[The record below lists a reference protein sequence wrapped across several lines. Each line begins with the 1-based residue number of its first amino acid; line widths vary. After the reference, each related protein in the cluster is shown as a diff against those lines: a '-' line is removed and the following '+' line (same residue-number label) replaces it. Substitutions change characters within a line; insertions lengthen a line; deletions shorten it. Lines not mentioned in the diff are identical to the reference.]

1 MNMSRAL
8 IVLLLA
14 AVPAAPAF
22 AQRVDEPVRLRLAL
36 DPDGSVRLSAD
47 PMPNAPPPLLRAPLP
62 RPGLSDPAGP
72 ARMAIDL
79 SASRPD
85 SAGAVP
91 CLSEGLL
98 RMGPLAGC
106 DAAGYGGLP
115 GAIAGTEVLLTL
127 DTGRGYGFNLDYG
140 LDWLD
145 HPERSGGLGDWLAL
159 GETGQP
165 AAATLLPGW
174 IGPVLGQSRIG
185 SERFG
190 LGGFLWLG
198 PELRLDLGLEHAE
211 GSALLFDPG
220 AAAPWSQAS
229 QDSIA
234 LGLRYGR
241 FHGGVIGRQL
251 SPDQA
256 LGGVP
261 TRSLDLG
268 ISWRM
273 PWRAAIE
280 FGARNL
286 IVRPQAADGD
296 EAKPDQGDLRT
307 PYLRYHQ
314 EL

>member
-1 MNMSRAL
+1 MTMPRAL
-8 IVLLLA
+8 FVLLLA
-14 AVPAAPAF
+14 AMSATSAF
-22 AQRVDEPVRLRLAL
+22 AQRVDEPIRLRLAL

-47 PMPNAPPPLLRAPLP
+47 PLPNAPPPLLRAALP
-62 RPGLSDPAGP
+62 RLSPADPNLP
-72 ARMAIDL
+72 PRLAIDL
-79 SASRPD
+79 SASRPE
-85 SAGAVP
+85 AGGAVP

-98 RMGPLAGC
+98 RLAPLAGC
-106 DAAGYGGLP
+106 DTAGYGGLP
-115 GAIAGTEVLLTL
+115 GAIAGSEVLLTI

-140 LDWLD
+140 LDWLAG
-145 HPERSGGLGDWLAL
+145 PELTDGLGQWLAF
-159 GETGQP
+159 GELDGST
-165 AAATLLPGW
+165 AATLLPGW
-174 IGPVLGQSRIG
+174 IGPVLGDVRIG
-185 SERFG
+185 SERVG

-198 PELRLDLGLEHAE
+198 PDLRLDLGLQHAE

-229 QDSIA
+229 QDSVS

-241 FHGGVIGRQL
+241 FHGGVIGREL
-251 SPDQA
+251 RPDQA
-256 LGGVP
+256 YGGVP

-268 ISWRM
+268 VSWRM

-286 IVRPQAADGD
+286 IVRPQATDAD

>member
-1 MNMSRAL
+1 MKMSRAL

-14 AVPAAPAF
+14 ALSATPTF

-47 PMPNAPPPLLRAPLP
+47 PMPNAPPPLLRAALP
-62 RPGLSDPAGP
+62 RLSPNDRALPLHL
-72 ARMAIDL
+72 AIDL

-85 SAGAVP
+85 ASTMPP

-98 RMGPLAGC
+98 RLGRMAGC

-115 GAIAGTEVLLTL
+115 GAITGTDVLLTL

-140 LDWLD
+140 LDWLAGPD
-145 HPERSGGLGDWLAL
+145 RFGGLGDWLAF
-159 GETGQP
+159 GELSESG
-165 AAATLLPGW
+165 AATLLPGW
-174 IGPVLGQSRIG
+174 IGPVLGPAGLG

-198 PELRLDLGLEHAE
+198 PDLRLDLGLQHAE

-220 AAAPWSQAS
+220 AAAPWSQSS
-229 QDSIA
+229 QDSVR

-241 FHGGVIGRQL
+241 FQGGVIGRQL
-251 SPDQA
+251 QPDQA
-256 LGGVP
+256 LGGTP

-286 IVRPQAADGD
+286 IVRPQATDGD
-296 EAKPDQGDLRT
+296 EGEPDQGDLRT